1 MSTIL
6 SEFGGNPA
14 AGGAVW
20 QDGTTTS
27 PGLKEGNVSVNR
39 KRKKELRKLQVQ
51 ANNLWESQQV
61 LVGEAANVARE
72 ARRQLG
78 NYSREQFV
86 PGVQA
91 GFGKYAGPYVDKSKQ
106 FSRQLLSDT
115 VVPTAGAVVGS
126 ALSVWDAANDTRS
139 RFAAGK
145 GFSLPDASTY
155 AKKAD
160 KYGAQATKRLAAKL
174 SVLEP
179 PKRGIGPG
187 GVIAIILGVAAAVGV
202 LYAAWQT
209 LRADDELWVADDPL
223 RAPDA

>member
-1 MSTIL
+1 MSL
-6 SEFGGNPA
+6 
-14 AGGAVW
+14 
-20 QDGTTTS
+20 
-27 PGLKEGNVSVNR
+27 NR

-61 LVGEAANVARE
+61 LVGEAANIARE
-72 ARRQLG
+72 AGRQLG
-78 NYSREQFV
+78 HFNREQV
-86 PGVQA
+86 IPGVQA
-91 GFGKYAGPYVDKSKQ
+91 GYGKYAAPYVDRGKQ
-106 FSRQLLSDT
+106 FSKQVLADK

-139 RFAAGK
+139 RFAAGN

-160 KYGAQATKRLAAKL
+160 KYGAQASKRLAAKL
-174 SVLEP
+174 AVLDP

-223 RAPDA
+223 RAPDE